1 MPQSYS
7 LNKLAEAAGLT
18 PEQLLKAA
26 GILALAEK
34 GVLKFSEDQFPKT
47 GDCEKRLM
55 HVLSLERAVSF
66 EELAKIVPPEAL
78 DETAKKLVEQ
88 GKALMAVNPYGVKVV
103 AIADDGTLN
112 LTTLPPEEKDW
123 MVVNAYGNR
132 DKGLSYAKLYNFLKA
147 PAATKQS
154 HRGKRRRMSRT
165 QQVFEA
171 LKQGPMSLSKIAS
184 TLKVSIGTVSWA
196 IAELQKAGKV
206 KRLKRGLYASTEA
219 QL

>member
-1 MPQSYS
+1 M
-7 LNKLAEAAGLT
+7 
-18 PEQLLKAA
+18 
-26 GILALAEK
+26 
-34 GVLKFSEDQFPKT
+34 LKFSEDQFPKT

-66 EELAKIVPPEAL
+66 EELAKVVPPEAL

-147 PAATKQS
+147 PAATEQS

-219 QL
+219 KP